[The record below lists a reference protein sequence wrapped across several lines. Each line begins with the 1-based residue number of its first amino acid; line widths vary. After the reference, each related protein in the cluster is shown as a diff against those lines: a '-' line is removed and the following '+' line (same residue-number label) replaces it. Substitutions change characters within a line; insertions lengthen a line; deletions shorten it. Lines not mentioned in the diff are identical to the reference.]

1 MVQCGK
7 NWLLFNSSMIAC
19 CHFLEKLLG
28 SVYICVLI
36 SVRHCHQMVSERTS
50 LAGVNVLSPWVM
62 HITLAVPLFPSMCIN
77 GY

>member
-1 MVQCGK
+1 MWKELATFQFFHDC
-7 NWLLFNSSMIAC
+7 LLS
-19 CHFLEKLLG
+19 FLEKLLG

-36 SVRHCHQMVSERTS
+36 SVRHCHQMVSERNF
-50 LAGVNVLSPWVM
+50 LARVNVLSPWVM